1 MGYGN
6 DLSRCSA
13 YILWVLRFL
22 LDFGQKSKLLM
33 SPGVDDRLRGVQKF
47 SGDSGWTLYTQ
58 RVLIAAVWGANIG
71 FPYK

>member
-13 YILWVLRFL
+13 YILSVIRFL

-33 SPGVDDRLRGVQKF
+33 SPGVVDRLRGVQKI
-47 SGDSGWTLYTQ
+47 SGDSGWTLYTR
-58 RVLIAAVWGANIG
+58 RVLFAAVWGANIG